1 MKEIF
6 FFMDLRLTFFLVKL
20 LYHLQVQYQ
29 NNFINIKKYPNF
41 VLLRFVSLLFY
52 QIIYL
57 LQQIIH
63 ILLIMSNLFLLLS
76 LNSSKEVFQKLFIIL
91 HILNSKYQ
99 SPKLYYIFEHIITIY
114 EYIQVNFSI
123 I

>member
-1 MKEIF
+1 MREIF

-29 NNFINIKKYPNF
+29 NNFINIKKYPSF
-41 VLLRFVSLLFY
+41 VLLIFVSLLFY
-52 QIIYL
+52 QIIYP

-63 ILLIMSNLFLLLS
+63 ILLIKLNLFLLLS

-99 SPKLYYIFEHIITIY
+99 SPKLYYIFEHIITVY

>member
-20 LYHLQVQYQ
+20 LNHLQVQYQ

-41 VLLRFVSLLFY
+41 VLLIFVSLLFY
-52 QIIYL
+52 QIIYPL
-57 LQQIIH
+57 RQIIH
-63 ILLIMSNLFLLLS
+63 ILLIMLNLSLLLS

-99 SPKLYYIFEHIITIY
+99 SPKLYYIFEHIITVY
-114 EYIQVNFSI
+114 EYIQVHFSI

>member
-1 MKEIF
+1 MREIF

-29 NNFINIKKYPNF
+29 NNFINIKKYPSF
-41 VLLRFVSLLFY
+41 VLLIFVSLLFY
-52 QIIYL
+52 QIIYPL
-57 LQQIIH
+57 LQIIH
-63 ILLIMSNLFLLLS
+63 ILLIMLNLFLLLS

-99 SPKLYYIFEHIITIY
+99 SPKLYYIFEHIITVY